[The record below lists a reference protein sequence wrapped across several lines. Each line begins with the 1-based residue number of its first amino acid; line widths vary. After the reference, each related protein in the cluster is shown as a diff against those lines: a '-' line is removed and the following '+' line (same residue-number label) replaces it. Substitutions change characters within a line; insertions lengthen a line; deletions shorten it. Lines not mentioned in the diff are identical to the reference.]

1 MKKVIVVLALIAIAY
16 ASSLAELI
24 KLIDEDVQ
32 SLGDDYRCSRSIPEI
47 IEKCGDNDPTPCWND
62 YYKHCGPSWAEKLAG
77 KACQAVSKAAE
88 RACNALINHELVIDC
103 KIRAI
108 YMC

>member
-1 MKKVIVVLALIAIAY
+1 MRFLVVLALISIVY
-16 ASSLAELI
+16 ASSLAELM
-24 KLIDEDVQ
+24 KLMDKEVQ

-47 IEKCGDNDPTPCWND
+47 IEKCGDNDSTPCWNE

-77 KACQAVSKAAE
+77 KACQAVSKAAVK
-88 RACNALINHELVIDC
+88 ACSALINPELVTDC